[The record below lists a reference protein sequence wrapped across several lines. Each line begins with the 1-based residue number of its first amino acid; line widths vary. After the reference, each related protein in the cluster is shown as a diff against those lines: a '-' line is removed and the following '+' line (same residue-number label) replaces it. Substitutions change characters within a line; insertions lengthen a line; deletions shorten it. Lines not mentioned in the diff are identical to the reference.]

1 MKKIRISDNIL
12 LYQGDC
18 YEIIPF
24 LPKHK
29 ITLIHTDPPYDYIG
43 RLGETSPNVGNF
55 MTKIGYKKSQEKLTD
70 DVKQGFNFN
79 SIFQFQELLAFE
91 ANFQFWCNKRQ
102 VFNYLSI
109 ANEKGWNW
117 QDICLYRN
125 NALPNVRGKYQDKD
139 YCLHLWK
146 GRSLTGQYKN
156 KRTDYHWS
164 IGRKKEWNH
173 PCLKPTEPIVNLLE
187 VGSNEGDIVL
197 DPFMGS
203 GTTGEACFLTNRLF
217 IGIEKNPE
225 YFDMA
230 VKRLSELKKS
240 LFEEIR

>member
-1 MKKIRISDNIL
+1 MKKVKIADKAL

-18 YEIIPF
+18 YDIIPSF
-24 LPKHK
+24 PSHK
-29 ITLIHTDPPYDYIG
+29 ITLIHTDPPYDYTG
-43 RLGETSPNVGNF
+43 RLGEASPNVGSF
-55 MTKIGYKKSQEKLTD
+55 MTNLGYKKSQEKLID
-70 DVKQGFNFN
+70 DVKKGFDFN
-79 SIFQFQELLAFE
+79 TIFTFQRLLKVE

-102 VFNYLSI
+102 IFRYLEI
-109 ANEKGWNW
+109 AMKQKWNW

-146 GRSLTGQYKN
+146 GRPLTGQYKN
-156 KRTDYHWS
+156 KKTDYHWN
-164 IGRKKEWNH
+164 IGGKKEWNH
-173 PCLKPTEPIVNLLE
+173 PCLKPTEPILNLLE
-187 VGSNEGDIVL
+187 VGSNENDIVF

-203 GTTGEACFLTNRLF
+203 GSTGEACILTNRLF

-230 VKRLSELKKS
+230 VQRLEKISKG
-240 LFEEIR
+240 LF